1 MPIAICCFDKTGS
14 FVRSGIA
21 IALTNRTENIYL
33 VTDEEIVDVGI
44 IDIDKVPE
52 KEWRPLVSGKSYPV
66 ITLSSAKK
74 PYADNHLTKP
84 VKFSELVE
92 LVCKLSGYTSNTT
105 ANAKNAAIAADNI
118 ESSRKEKK
126 FLNTRNSNHYNPDK
140 YITGFLSETLKQE
153 ATTPTYTLFSW
164 SNDKW
169 SIVDSKN
176 RRIISNTNRWT
187 LHHLSVTP
195 LEKLDYQKISVRE
208 SSIYAKTATSNDSIE
223 DILCFLAPY
232 LSGKSLPD
240 TVHINQRYR
249 LSTWPNLT
257 QCALSNND
265 LVIAAYWTENSA
277 SIAEIASFFK
287 LHIQELS
294 PFVNYCYL
302 CHFLTACEEQ
312 TADVIDVTP
321 VEDTYNCNESP
332 QGMGNVLRLIV
343 DKLSAA

>member
-1 MPIAICCFDKTGS
+1 MPIAICCLDKTGS
-14 FVRSGIA
+14 FVRNGIG
-21 IALTNRTENIYL
+21 IALTDRTENIF
-33 VTDEEIVDVGI
+33 VVSDEAIVDVGI
-44 IDIDKVPE
+44 FDIDNVPE
-52 KEWRPLVSGKSYPV
+52 KKWRQLVSDKSYPV

-74 PYADNHLTKP
+74 PYAHYHLTKP

-92 LVCKLSGYTSNTT
+92 LICKLSGYTSDTE
-105 ANAKNAAIAADNI
+105 NAKNAALAADNI

-126 FLNTRNSNHYNPDK
+126 FPKTRHSNHYNPDK
-140 YITGFLSETLKQE
+140 YITGFLSGILKQE

-164 SNDKW
+164 TNDKW
-169 SIVDSKN
+169 SIVDSKD
-176 RRIISNTNRWT
+176 RCIISNTNRWN

-195 LEKLDYQKISVRE
+195 LEKLDYQKISARE
-208 SSIYAKTATSNDSIE
+208 SSAYAKTATSNDSIE

-240 TVHINQRYR
+240 AVHLNQRYR

-277 SIAEIASFFK
+277 SIAELASFFK

-302 CHFLTACEEQ
+302 CHFLTPCEEQ
-312 TADVIDVTP
+312 TADIIDVTP
-321 VEDTYNCNESP
+321 AEHTEYGKENT
-332 QGMGNVLRLIV
+332 QGMGNVLRLII
-343 DKLSAA
+343 DKLTAA